1 MKILESIDDAS
12 NIETSSGVIKPAW
25 GKRNVDV
32 SIIKFHQILYKVHFI
47 FNNSD
52 LTASLTSKRKS
63 ESPKIWSI

>member
-32 SIIKFHQILYKVHFI
+32 SIIKFHQILFKVHYI

-52 LTASLTSKRKS
+52 YPRF
-63 ESPKIWSI
+63 

>member
-32 SIIKFHQILYKVHFI
+32 SMIKFHQILLISAFHG
-47 FNNSD
+47 
-52 LTASLTSKRKS
+52 LMA
-63 ESPKIWSI
+63 E